1 MKEKTIKDITYL
13 LNERNL
19 TASVIRKKEYAGD
32 IIIPKTVVDSNM
44 SYRVTRIGDYAFEGC
59 SSLTTISIPN
69 SVTSIEH
76 AAFKGCSSLT
86 AISIPEGVKS
96 IRENTFYGCS
106 SLVTIT
112 IPNSVISIRKGAFC
126 GCFSLPTITI
136 PDSVTRIGDSAFE
149 DCSSLM
155 DITIPD
161 GITSVGKNVFAH
173 CSSLTAIS
181 IPKNVK
187 EISTGY
193 EVRVKEIFIGLE
205 IDTYTDFHYYKY
217 EYPIGAFHGCSSL
230 TTIIVDH
237 NNPTYDSRENCN
249 AIIKRSTSTL
259 ILGCE
264 NTIIPNSVT
273 SIGKDAFEHCSSLT
287 AITFKGTIE
296 QWKKIMLYSQNWEPT
311 FVIHCTDGDIS

>member
-44 SYRVTRIGDYAFEGC
+44 SYRVT
-59 SSLTTISIPN
+59 S
-69 SVTSIEH
+69 
-76 AAFKGCSSLT
+76 
-86 AISIPEGVKS
+86 
-96 IRENTFYGCS
+96 
-106 SLVTIT
+106 
-112 IPNSVISIRKGAFC
+112 
-126 GCFSLPTITI
+126 
-136 PDSVTRIGDSAFE
+136 IGDSAFE

-155 DITIPD
+155 DITISD

-193 EVRVKEIFIGLE
+193 EVRVKEIFIGLPYYRCE
-205 IDTYTDFHYYKY
+205 IDKYTDFHYYKC

-237 NNPTYDSRENCN
+237 NNPIYDSRENCN

>member
-1 MKEKTIKDITYL
+1 MKKKTIKDITYL

-19 TASVIRKKEYAGD
+19 IASVIRKKEYAGD

-59 SSLTTISIPN
+59 SSLSTISIPNSVTSIGDSAFAGCSSLSTISIPN

-96 IRENTFYGCS
+96 IRENTF
-106 SLVTIT
+106 
-112 IPNSVISIRKGAFC
+112 
-126 GCFSLPTITI
+126 
-136 PDSVTRIGDSAFE
+136 D
-149 DCSSLM
+149 
-155 DITIPD
+155 
-161 GITSVGKNVFAH
+161 
-173 CSSLTAIS
+173 
-181 IPKNVK
+181 
-187 EISTGY
+187 
-193 EVRVKEIFIGLE
+193 
-205 IDTYTDFHYYKY
+205 
-217 EYPIGAFHGCSSL
+217 GCSSL
-230 TTIIVDH
+230 TTIIADH
-237 NNPTYDSRENCN
+237 NNPIYDSRENCN

>member
-44 SYRVTRIGDYAFEGC
+44 SYRVTSIGDSAFKGC
-59 SSLTTISIPN
+59 SSLSTISIPN

-112 IPNSVISIRKGAFC
+112 IPNSVTS
-126 GCFSLPTITI
+126 
-136 PDSVTRIGDSAFE
+136 IGDSAFE

-161 GITSVGKNVFAH
+161 AITSVGKNVFAH

-193 EVRVKEIFIGLE
+193 EVRVKEIFIGLPYYRCE
-205 IDTYTDFHYYKY
+205 IDKYTDFHYDKC

-237 NNPTYDSRENCN
+237 NNPIYDSRENCN

>member
-44 SYRVTRIGDYAFEGC
+44 SYRVT
-59 SSLTTISIPN
+59 S
-69 SVTSIEH
+69 
-76 AAFKGCSSLT
+76 
-86 AISIPEGVKS
+86 
-96 IRENTFYGCS
+96 
-106 SLVTIT
+106 
-112 IPNSVISIRKGAFC
+112 
-126 GCFSLPTITI
+126 
-136 PDSVTRIGDSAFE
+136 IGDSAFE

-193 EVRVKEIFIGLE
+193 EVRVKEIFIGLPYYRCE
-205 IDTYTDFHYYKY
+205 IDKYTDFHYYKY
-217 EYPIGAFHGCSSL
+217 EYPIGAFHGC
-230 TTIIVDH
+230 
-237 NNPTYDSRENCN
+237 
-249 AIIKRSTSTL
+249 
-259 ILGCE
+259 LG
-264 NTIIPNSVT
+264 
-273 SIGKDAFEHCSSLT
+273 
-287 AITFKGTIE
+287 
-296 QWKKIMLYSQNWEPT
+296 
-311 FVIHCTDGDIS
+311 ISA

>member
-59 SSLTTISIPN
+59 SSLSTISIPN
-69 SVTSIEH
+69 SVTSIEN

-112 IPNSVISIRKGAFC
+112 IPNSVTS
-126 GCFSLPTITI
+126 
-136 PDSVTRIGDSAFE
+136 IGDSAFE

-193 EVRVKEIFIGLE
+193 EVRVEEIFIGLPYYRCE
-205 IDTYTDFHYYKY
+205 IDKYADFHYYKC

-237 NNPTYDSRENCN
+237 NNPIYDSRENCN

-311 FVIHCTDGDIS
+311 CVIHCADGDIS